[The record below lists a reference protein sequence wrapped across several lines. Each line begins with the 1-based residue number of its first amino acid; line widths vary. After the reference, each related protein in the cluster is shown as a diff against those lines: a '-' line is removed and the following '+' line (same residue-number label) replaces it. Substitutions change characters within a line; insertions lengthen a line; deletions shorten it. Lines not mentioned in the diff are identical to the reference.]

1 MEPIKK
7 VKDFLYIVEVDE
19 GPSETHYQQLDDMK
33 RRLLKA
39 DQDNAVLREKLRKFE
54 QSRVDT
60 GFYSNDATPALLQA
74 RADSVKQEIQQCAS
88 SLFTLAESRNL
99 ALKYPFYFTTKTL
112 NPTSFQ
118 GAKQMQFIT
127 LVLQASLSEVI
138 FLAFEN
144 ATYVFMFNGKMEP
157 FDSPDIIK
165 KRRMKMYNEILHME
179 PQQIIAK
186 NRDFE
191 SFVAQKRLSVSKF
204 LKFTVFTGSKTS
216 GILDSDGDQFDIK
229 FLRLCKA
236 VWLLHL
242 VAFACA
248 PASAEIFR
256 VSPDSPYMPDYM
268 KENEDIQPR
277 TDLVPK
283 GQANKQRF
291 VAFMTVPGFT
301 LINSCIKADVCCVDS
316 LC

>member
-1 MEPIKK
+1 MEPTKK
-7 VKDFLYIVEVDE
+7 FKDFVYIVEVDE
-19 GPSETHYQQLDDMK
+19 SLYQQLD
-33 RRLLKA
+33 A
-39 DQDNAVLREKLRKFE
+39 LREKLRKSE
-54 QSRVDT
+54 QSRLAAENRVAELSAVDT

-74 RADSVKQEIQQCAS
+74 RANSVKQEIQQCAS

-99 ALKYPFYFTTKTL
+99 SLKYPFYFTTKTL

-118 GAKQMQFIT
+118 GAKQMQFIS

-138 FLAFEN
+138 FLAFES
-144 ATYVFMFNGKMEP
+144 ATYAFTLNGKMEP
-157 FDSPDIIK
+157 FDAPDAIK
-165 KRRMKMYNEILHME
+165 KRRMKMYNELLHME
-179 PQQIIAK
+179 PQQIIAE
-186 NRDFE
+186 NQDFE
-191 SFVAQKRLSVSKF
+191 SFVAQKRSSMIEY
-204 LKFTVFTGSKTS
+204 LKSTVFTGFDR
-216 GILDSDGDQFDIK
+216 IDGDQFDIK

-256 VSPDSPYMPDYM
+256 VPPDSPYMPDYM

-291 VAFMTVPGFT
+291 VAFVTVPGFT
-301 LINSCIKADVCCVDS
+301 LRNSCIKADVCCVDS